1 MTIYRTFLRAKIH
14 RAVVTAADLHYN
26 GSLTVDRTLLEA
38 SGMREYE
45 MVQVV
50 NVENGARFETY
61 LIAGE
66 PDTGV
71 VQVNGA
77 AARLAA
83 VGDHIIV
90 MAYAQV
96 AEPAPDVWDPRIVL
110 VNDRNRILHAPPY
123 GGDPCC

>member
-1 MTIYRTFLRAKIH
+1 MTVFRTFLRAKIH
-14 RAVVTAADLHYN
+14 RAVVSAADLHYN
-26 GSLTVDRTLLEA
+26 GSLTVDQTLLEA

-96 AEPAPDVWDPRIVL
+96 SEPVPDVWDPRIVL
-110 VNDRNRILHAPPY
+110 VDERNRILQAQSH
-123 GGDPCC
+123 GGEPCC

>member
-1 MTIYRTFLRAKIH
+1 MTVFRTFLRAKIH
-14 RAVVTAADLHYN
+14 RAVVSAADLHYN
-26 GSLTVDRTLLEA
+26 GSLTVDQTLLEA

-66 PDTGV
+66 HDTGV

-96 AEPAPDVWDPRIVL
+96 SEPVPDVWDPRIVL
-110 VNDRNRILHAPPY
+110 VDERNRILQAQSH
-123 GGDPCC
+123 GGEPCC

>member
-26 GSLTVDRTLLEA
+26 GSLTIDQTLLEA
-38 SGMREYE
+38 GGMREYE

-96 AEPAPDVWDPRIVL
+96 SEPVPVIWEPRIVL
-110 VNDRNRILHAPPY
+110 VDERNRVLQAQPH
-123 GGDPCC
+123 GGEPCC

>member
-1 MTIYRTFLRAKIH
+1 MTIFRTLLRAKIH

-96 AEPAPDVWDPRIVL
+96 AEPAPEVWDPRIIL
-110 VNDRNRILHAPPY
+110 VDERNRILQAQSH
-123 GGDPCC
+123 GGEPCC

>member
-1 MTIYRTFLRAKIH
+1 MAVFRTLLRAKIH
-14 RAVVTAADLHYN
+14 RAVVIAADLHYN
-26 GSLTVDRTLLEA
+26 GSLTVDRALLEA
-38 SGMREYE
+38 AGMREYE

-66 PDTGV
+66 PGTGV
-71 VQVNGA
+71 IQVNGA

-96 AEPAPDVWDPRIVL
+96 AEPLPDEWHPRIVL
-110 VNDRNRILHAPPY
+110 VDDQNRQYNIVSD

>member
-1 MTIYRTFLRAKIH
+1 MVYRTFLRAKIH

-26 GSLTVDRTLLEA
+26 GSLTVDRALLEA
-38 SGMREYE
+38 AGMREYE

-66 PDTGV
+66 AGSGV
-71 VQVNGA
+71 IQVNGA

-83 VGDHIIV
+83 AGDHLIV

-96 AEPAPDVWDPRIVL
+96 AEPVPDEWNPRIVL
-110 VNDRNRILHAPPY
+110 VDERNRISQAETQ
-123 GGDPCC
+123 GGEPCC

>member
-1 MTIYRTFLRAKIH
+1 MTIFRTFLRAKIH

-83 VGDHIIV
+83 MGDHIIV

-96 AEPAPDVWDPRIVL
+96 VDPVPDDWDPRIVM
-110 VNDRNRILHAPPY
+110 VDDRNRVLQAQSH
-123 GGDPCC
+123 GGEPCC

>member
-26 GSLTVDRTLLEA
+26 GSLTIDRTLLEA

-96 AEPAPDVWDPRIVL
+96 EEPVPDVWDPRIVL
-110 VNDRNRILHAPPY
+110 VDERNQIFQAQSH
-123 GGDPCC
+123 GGEQCC

>member
-1 MTIYRTFLRAKIH
+1 MTVFRTFLRAKIH

-26 GSLTVDRTLLEA
+26 GSLTVDQALLDA
-38 SGMREYE
+38 AGMREYE

-66 PDTGV
+66 PGSGV

-83 VGDHIIV
+83 VGDHVIV

-96 AEPAPDVWDPRIVL
+96 AEPLPEQWDPKIVL
-110 VNDRNRILHAPPY
+110 VDDRNRIS
-123 GGDPCC
+123 

>member
-1 MTIYRTFLRAKIH
+1 LRAKIH

-26 GSLTVDRTLLEA
+26 GSLTIDRTLLEA

-96 AEPAPDVWDPRIVL
+96 EEPVPDVWDPRIVL
-110 VNDRNRILHAPPY
+110 VDERNQIFQAQSH
-123 GGDPCC
+123 GGEPCC